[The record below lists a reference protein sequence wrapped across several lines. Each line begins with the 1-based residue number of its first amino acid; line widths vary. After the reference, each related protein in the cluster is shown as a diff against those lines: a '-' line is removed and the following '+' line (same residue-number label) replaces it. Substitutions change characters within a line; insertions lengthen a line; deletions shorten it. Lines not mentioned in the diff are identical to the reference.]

1 MNSKVLES
9 PARIV
14 FALFLTLSATTT
26 IGLTQAAAAS
36 PSVAAVDRARSN
48 RVSKHPSFSFD
59 LTVSAGAAACLPD
72 ARGEV
77 TITPRGAS
85 QEMDVFV
92 TGLPANTTFTVFVL
106 QLPHAPFGLA
116 WYQGDIETNA
126 YGDGHANFAGIFS
139 DETFVIAP
147 GPGAAPVLHAAD
159 ANSNPVTPPVHTFH
173 LGMWFDST
181 ADAQAAG
188 CSANRTP
195 FNGDHTAGIQVLN
208 TTSFPDLD
216 GPIGRFGR

>member
-126 YGDGHANFAGIFS
+126 YGDGHTRTSPGFS
-139 DETFVIAP
+139 ATRRSSSRRDPAP
-147 GPGAAPVLHAAD
+147 LPFCMP
-159 ANSNPVTPPVHTFH
+159 PTP
-173 LGMWFDST
+173 
-181 ADAQAAG
+181 
-188 CSANRTP
+188 TP
-195 FNGDHTAGIQVLN
+195 T
-208 TTSFPDLD
+208 
-216 GPIGRFGR
+216 R